1 MKAAASI
8 AGAGVPF
15 GGARPRLVS
24 AASAMEAADAAGR
37 GGGASPRPAPFR
49 IAGGRGPLP
58 GGDVPP
64 GRKHAGAGATN
75 AMPGR
80 PGRGDVLSR
89 GATAA
94 R

>member
-24 AASAMEAADAAGR
+24 AASAMEAADAAGM

-49 IAGGRGPLP
+49 IAGARGPLP

-64 GRKHAGAGATN
+64 GRKHADGAG

-80 PGRGDVLSR
+80 PGRGAALSR

>member
-37 GGGASPRPAPFR
+37 GGGASPRPAPLR
-49 IAGGRGPLP
+49 IAGARGPLP
-58 GGDVPP
+58 GGGAPP
-64 GRKHAGAGATN
+64 GRKHDDGAAR

-80 PGRGDVLSR
+80 PGRGAAPSR
-89 GATAA
+89 GTTGT